1 MGVREL
7 FELDGRTAIVTG
19 GARGI
24 GRACADALAEM
35 GAKLTLVDIHE
46 ENLANAEAELKAQGC
61 DVVAFACD
69 VTDRAACGEMVKGA
83 VDRFGGVDILVAS
96 AGMTVWAK
104 GEEITEEEWDQVIDL
119 NLKGLFFSCQAAGK
133 QMIAQQ
139 RGSIVNIAS
148 MSAHIVNTPQPQVA
162 YNASKAGVVH
172 LTRSL
177 ASEWAPHNVRVNSIS
192 PGYTATEMT
201 QTVPEYHEGWTA
213 LIPMKRMAEPQELV
227 GAVIYLA
234 SDASSYT
241 TGHDLIIDGG
251 YMCL

>member
-7 FELDGRTAIVTG
+7 FDLDGRAALVTG

-35 GAKLTLVDIHE
+35 GAKLALVDIHE
-46 ENLANAEAELKAQGC
+46 ENLASAEAELKAQGC

-69 VTDRAACGEMVKGA
+69 VTDRAACEEMVKGT
-83 VDRFGGVDILVAS
+83 VNRFGSVDILVTS
-96 AGMTVWAK
+96 AGIALWAP
-104 GEEITEEEWDQVIDL
+104 GEEMNEEDWDQVLDL
-119 NLKGLFFSCQAAGK
+119 NLKGVFFSCQAAGK
-133 QMIAQQ
+133 QMIEQQ
-139 RGSIVNIAS
+139 RGSIVNVAS
-148 MSAHIVNTPQPQVA
+148 MSAHIVNNPQPQAA

-177 ASEWAPHNVRVNSIS
+177 AVEWAPFNVRANSIS

-201 QTVPEYHEGWTA
+201 LTVPDYHEGWTA

-234 SDASSYT
+234 SDASTYT

-251 YMCL
+251 YMCW